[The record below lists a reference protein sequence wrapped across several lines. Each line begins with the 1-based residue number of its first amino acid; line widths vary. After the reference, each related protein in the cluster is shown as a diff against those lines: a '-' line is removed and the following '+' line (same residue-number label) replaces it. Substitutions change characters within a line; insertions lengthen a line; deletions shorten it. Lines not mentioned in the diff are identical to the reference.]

1 MINKSM
7 QRKTTSE
14 KFCFRWNDFEE
25 NLSGAFREIREE
37 QDFFDVTLACDD
49 NQMEAHKVIIS
60 ACSPWFRSILRW
72 HPHQHPLLYLKGV
85 KYSELVAVLD
95 FMYNGE
101 VNIAQDDLNS
111 FLNVASEL
119 QVKGLSQ
126 EGSRT
131 GNTQSKASNS
141 IPKTVE
147 ANPSILSA
155 RNVRVRVVDDDDNQK
170 VVSLQSESEANSS
183 MMDQALTEYLKG
195 DQGAISLEDNSKN
208 ESNHYEEVGDEIVGH
223 YDKNIVLHPPS
234 SVLRF
239 VNSLVW
245 KFFNFIGTKDGPFL
259 GNKTVKC
266 KHCKYSAS
274 FKNSTSALQHHMTR
288 WHKELYEKAVEE
300 EKSKKQD
307 PTYQME
313 SQLIQNYLLTQ
324 KNDVINDPLL

>member
-1 MINKSM
+1 MSA
-7 QRKTTSE
+7 E
-14 KFCFRWNDFEE
+14 KFCLRWNDFEANISE
-25 NLSGAFREIREE
+25 AFKELRDDK
-37 QDFFDVTLACDD
+37 DFFDVTLACDD

-60 ACSPWFRSILRW
+60 ACSPWFRNILRW
-72 HPHQHPLLYLKGV
+72 HPHQHPLLYLRGV
-85 KYSELVAVLD
+85 KYSELVAILD

-101 VNIAQDDLNS
+101 VNITQDDLKS
-111 FLNVASEL
+111 FLNVAAEL

-126 EGSRT
+126 EGSGT
-131 GNTQSKASNS
+131 GNNQSKASNS
-141 IPKTVE
+141 IPKTEVK

-155 RNVRVRVVDDDDNQK
+155 KNVRVRVVDDDDDDNQK
-170 VVSLQSESEANSS
+170 VVPLQSESGADSS

-195 DQGAISLEDNSKN
+195 DQGAISLEDSSKN

-223 YDKNIVLHPPS
+223 YDKNVVLHPPS

-266 KHCKYSAS
+266 KHCKYSVS
-274 FKNSTSALQHHMTR
+274 FKSSTSAIQHHMTR

-313 SQLIQNYLLTQ
+313 SQLIQNYLNTQ
-324 KNDVINDPLL
+324 TNDVLNDPLL

>member
-1 MINKSM
+1 MLI
-7 QRKTTSE
+7 
-14 KFCFRWNDFEE
+14 
-25 NLSGAFREIREE
+25 
-37 QDFFDVTLACDD
+37 
-49 NQMEAHKVIIS
+49 
-60 ACSPWFRSILRW
+60 
-72 HPHQHPLLYLKGV
+72 YLKGI
-85 KYSELVAVLD
+85 KSPQLEQILD

-101 VNIAQDDLNS
+101 VDITQDDLKS
-111 FLNVASEL
+111 FLNVAAEL
-119 QVKGLSQ
+119 QVKGLTQ
-126 EGSRT
+126 EGFGT
-131 GNTQSKASNS
+131 GNNQSKASNS
-141 IPKTVE
+141 IPKTEVK

-195 DQGAISLEDNSKN
+195 DQGAISLEDSSKN

-266 KHCKYSAS
+266 KHCKYSVS
-274 FKNSTSALQHHMTR
+274 FKSSTSAIQHHMTR

-324 KNDVINDPLL
+324 TNDVINDPLL

>member
-1 MINKSM
+1 M
-7 QRKTTSE
+7 QPKTSTE
-14 KFCFRWNDFEE
+14 KFHFRRNDFVE
-25 NLSGAFREIREE
+25 NVSGAFREIREE

-49 NQMEAHKVIIS
+49 NQIEAHKVIIS
-60 ACSPWFRSILRW
+60 ACSPWFRNILRW
-72 HPHQHPLLYLKGV
+72 HPHQHPLLYLRGV
-85 KYSELVAVLD
+85 KYSELVAILD

-101 VNIAQDDLNS
+101 VDITQDDLKS
-111 FLNVASEL
+111 FLNVAAEL

-126 EGSRT
+126 EGSGT
-131 GNTQSKASNS
+131 GNNQSKASNS
-141 IPKTVE
+141 TPKTEVK

-170 VVSLQSESEANSS
+170 VVPLQSQSGADSS
-183 MMDQALTEYLKG
+183 MDQALTEYLKVH
-195 DQGAISLEDNSKN
+195 QGAISLEDNSKN

-223 YDKNIVLHPPS
+223 YDKNVVLHPPS

-266 KHCKYSAS
+266 KHCKYSVS
-274 FKNSTSALQHHMTR
+274 FKSSTSAIQHHMTR

-324 KNDVINDPLL
+324 TNDVINDPLL

>member
-1 MINKSM
+1 M

-14 KFCFRWNDFEE
+14 KFCFRWDDFEE
-25 NLSGAFREIREE
+25 NVSGAFREIREE

-72 HPHQHPLLYLKGV
+72 HPHQHPLLYLRGV

-111 FLNVASEL
+111 FLNVAAEL
-119 QVKGLSQ
+119 QVKGLSK
-126 EGSRT
+126 EGSI
-131 GNTQSKASNS
+131 SKTEV
-141 IPKTVE
+141 K

-170 VVSLQSESEANSS
+170 VVPLQSESGADSS

-195 DQGAISLEDNSKN
+195 DQGAISLEDSSKN

-223 YDKNIVLHPPS
+223 YDKHIVLHPPS

-259 GNKTVKC
+259 GKKTVKC
-266 KHCKYSAS
+266 KHCKYSVS
-274 FKNSTSALQHHMTR
+274 FKSSTSAIQHHMTR

-313 SQLIQNYLLTQ
+313 SQLIQNYLNTQ
-324 KNDVINDPLL
+324 TNDVLNDPLL

>member
-1 MINKSM
+1 M
-7 QRKTTSE
+7 QPKTSTE
-14 KFCFRWNDFEE
+14 KFHFRRNDFVE
-25 NLSGAFREIREE
+25 NVSGAFREIREE

-49 NQMEAHKVIIS
+49 NQIEAHKVIIS
-60 ACSPWFRSILRW
+60 ACSPWFRNILRW
-72 HPHQHPLLYLKGV
+72 HPHQHPLLYLRGV
-85 KYSELVAVLD
+85 KYSELVAILD

-101 VNIAQDDLNS
+101 VDITQDDLKS
-111 FLNVASEL
+111 FLNVAAEL
-119 QVKGLSQ
+119 QVKGLTQ
-126 EGSRT
+126 EGSI
-131 GNTQSKASNS
+131 SKTEVKA
-141 IPKTVE
+141 I
-147 ANPSILSA
+147 PSILSA

-170 VVSLQSESEANSS
+170 VVPLQSQSGADSS
-183 MMDQALTEYLKG
+183 MDQALTEYLKVH
-195 DQGAISLEDNSKN
+195 QGAISLEDNSKN

-223 YDKNIVLHPPS
+223 YDKNVVLHPPS

-266 KHCKYSAS
+266 KHCKYSVS
-274 FKNSTSALQHHMTR
+274 FKSSTSAIQHHMTR

-324 KNDVINDPLL
+324 TNDVINDPLL